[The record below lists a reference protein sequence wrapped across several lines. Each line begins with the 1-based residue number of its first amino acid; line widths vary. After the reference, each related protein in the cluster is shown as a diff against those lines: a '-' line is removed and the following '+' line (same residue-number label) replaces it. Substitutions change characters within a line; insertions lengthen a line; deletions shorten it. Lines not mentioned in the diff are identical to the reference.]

1 MFKLTQLSNKKNQ
14 DNFNTPF
21 RELFKIHIFTDE
33 FFLHEDSFYFRYLTD
48 ALNIEVP
55 GFASSAMSFFKPGY
69 DGLVEF
75 YQKDTLNLFEKAT
88 PGSWRS
94 FYRLKPEYLHDA
106 RKSLVHTFTAF
117 YKKLLVAIDDLIEV
131 YLSEVDDS
139 PYELYHAKALIKM
152 YLNDPKEKITPL
164 EREASI
170 QSRDPNNLRSLN
182 YLTQDAT
189 FTKNLSK
196 EYLELIQDICAENAL
211 EMEEL
216 NACANLEDL
225 NIPFTSTLGSYFK
238 EGITK
243 ENIKDPAVAIYESFF
258 KGDFEKLKTETLA
271 YRKFFKKELK
281 PLKFLNKFQVL
292 LQLSR
297 MKTNSD
303 ISTLK
308 REIGAVEK
316 KQYLQ
321 NTSYQ
326 IACSAVLYL
335 NDKQNGQENKFYNK
349 YYDVDDIWLGNDTDY
364 IKNSLKVTNSWI
376 YRLPILCAVIE
387 ENPKI
392 KFSSKLVRGNFNFI
406 KDHFPALAKRL
417 YNTLASIEELNF
429 CPELKNDEFFDL
441 TKLVDKSN
449 IWRSQLD
456 TIIDVLKIN
465 KTKKATTKKTAEKDV
480 EQKHLA
486 WVFNLRGND
495 SLSIGAEVITCDK
508 DGSDV
513 SYESDY
519 NIKDFFNS
527 RSSKHTYLT
536 DQDRA
541 IASNYERIQG
551 YRRNSFEYVFSS
563 ERTLPSLVGHPYLY
577 LNNEEGEYSKLKI
590 EEHKPKIEVTQE
602 GDNINVKMPTGKF
615 GTKTVNFDIDE
626 TNGKLIFRRYE
637 KIHTELKNVL
647 GSHGATFPK
656 SALDDILSLGRSS
669 DVEVDFNIDSNK
681 VKAVFKPTVLLSS
694 GKEFTAKIRIKPVDD
709 ASCPYKI
716 PAIGESSVIFNQ
728 KGSNMPVIAARDFTK
743 EEQATQDLI
752 KAVTKLNDFYDE
764 GEYVYSTDSV
774 EDMLA
779 LLEQIN
785 THKDLC
791 QMEWNEGKK
800 MYVTGS
806 ISPSSFSLNGDI
818 TAQDYLSISGNV
830 TLSEDKYIS
839 LKSLLRSLDDSK
851 GNYIKIDD
859 EHFVA
864 ITSELKKKL
873 EKLNALTVAGK
884 KDELLVHPLAG
895 KMVED
900 LVDDLDCKFT
910 DKVTSL
916 ITKRDEALNMEFKV
930 PKTLKAQ
937 LRSYQEEG
945 YEWLCRLAHW
955 GVGAC
960 LADDMGLGKTVQ
972 TIAAMLKI
980 AVKGPSIIIAPTS
993 VCPNW
998 ERELNKFAPNLKVSR
1013 LKEADDRAKTVESL
1027 GAGEVLIVSYGLF
1040 SIESEILSK
1049 VKWHMAVF
1057 DEAQALKNSL
1067 TQRAKTATMINAK
1080 MRLALTGTPIENNL
1094 DDLWSIF
1101 NIINPGL
1108 LGTKQSFHIRF
1119 ADAHKNK
1126 VANRMLKLLISPF
1139 ILRRLKGD
1147 VLDDLPPR
1155 TEQVITVE
1163 PTQREQELYEALRLS
1178 TLEELEKNKLAPNKA
1193 GQRRLQILSSLTKLR
1208 QFCCDPALL
1217 GKELK
1222 AGDSSKTKAF
1232 EDLLDEALSGGHRLL
1247 VFSQFVTYLQK
1258 IKAVLDKK
1266 KISYQYLDGSTTEKN
1281 RAKAINEFQAGEGDV
1296 FLISLKAGG
1305 QGLNLTGADYV
1316 VHLDP
1321 WWNPAVEDQ
1330 ATDRAYRIGQT
1341 RPVNVIRLVVKDS
1354 LEEKILELH
1363 AKKREIAADF
1373 LEGTSSVAAEAMK
1386 LSEQELLDLLN

>member
-1 MFKLTQLSNKKNQ
+1 MFELTQLSYNKRLNNLTQ
-14 DNFNTPF
+14 TF
-21 RELFKIHIFTDE
+21 RELFKIQVFTDA
-33 FFLHEDSFYFRYLTD
+33 FFLNNYGYYLYTIAKELKIDLPDDRYSP
-48 ALNIEVP
+48 IK
-55 GFASSAMSFFKPGY
+55 FFDDGY
-69 DGLVEF
+69 DGYANYLTQET
-75 YQKDTLNLFEKAT
+75 KDLFVSYKRND
-88 PGSWRS
+88 WDKLL
-94 FYRLKPEYLHDA
+94 RLSHEYLHSA
-106 RKSLVHTFTAF
+106 RKSLVQSYPDF
-117 YKKLLVAIDDLIEV
+117 YKKLLKALDKTIETFVSEQKKSPADL
-131 YLSEVDDS
+131 Y
-139 PYELYHAKALIKM
+139 YAKALIKI
-152 YLNDPKEKITPL
+152 YLNDPNEKITPI
-164 EREASI
+164 EREAILHGNDQNNISSLSNLSVDEPFVKKLSKENLEII
-170 QSRDPNNLRSLN
+170 QDIDAYRALNMESAGMCDNLGLFKIPVTSPLATYCKEGLTKENSRDPVI
-182 YLTQDAT
+182 
-189 FTKNLSK
+189 
-196 EYLELIQDICAENAL
+196 E
-211 EMEEL
+211 
-216 NACANLEDL
+216 
-225 NIPFTSTLGSYFK
+225 
-238 EGITK
+238 
-243 ENIKDPAVAIYESFF
+243 IYESLF
-258 KGDFEKLKTETLA
+258 KGDFDKLRDEILA
-271 YRKFFKKELK
+271 YRKFYKKEFKNLEFPK
-281 PLKFLNKFQVL
+281 EYLLM

-303 ISTLK
+303 IATLK
-308 REIGAVEK
+308 REIGTIERKA
-316 KQYLQ
+316 QLA

-326 IACSAVLYL
+326 IACSAVLYF
-335 NDKQNGQENKFYNK
+335 NDKQNGQDGEFYSK
-349 YYDVDDIWLGNDTDY
+349 YKKESVYSWDRHDY
-364 IKNSLKVTNSWI
+364 IDDQLRFDNFWI
-376 YRLPILCAVIE
+376 ERLLILSAIHE
-387 ENPKI
+387 ENPKFPFKRKRI
-392 KFSSKLVRGNFNFI
+392 DANFNFLS
-406 KDHFPALAKRL
+406 KHYPALAKRL
-417 YNTLASIEELNF
+417 YNTLASVQETDF
-429 CPELKNDEFFDL
+429 CPELKNDEFFDFANI
-441 TKLVDKSN
+441 VDKSN
-449 IWRSQLD
+449 IWRAQLD

-465 KTKKATTKKTAEKDV
+465 KTKKTTTKKSVAKDAR
-480 EQKHLA
+480 QKHLA
-486 WVFNLRGND
+486 WVFYLKKDGAIT
-495 SLSIGAEVITCDK
+495 IGPEVITCIE
-508 DGSDV
+508 DGSNVD
-513 SYESDY
+513 YESDY
-519 NIKDFFNS
+519 EIKNFFNAKS
-527 RSSKHTYLT
+527 AKHTYLT

-541 IASNYERIQG
+541 IASNYERIPG
-551 YRRNSFEYVFSS
+551 FRKNSYEYVFSID
-563 ERTLPSLVGHPYLY
+563 RTLPSLIGHPYLY
-577 LNNEEGEYSKLKI
+577 FCKENLYSKMTI
-590 EEHKPKIEVTQE
+590 EERKPRIEVTQN
-602 GDNINVKMPTGKF
+602 GDKINVKMPTGRYGDDKA
-615 GTKTVNFDIDE
+615 NFDVDE
-626 TNGKLIFRRYE
+626 NASKLVYRRFE
-637 KIHTELKNVL
+637 KVHTELLTIL
-647 GSHGATFPK
+647 GDHGATFPK

-669 DVEVDFNIDSNK
+669 DVEVDFNIESNK
-681 VKAVFKPTVLLSS
+681 VKAESKPTVLLSS

-716 PAIGESSVIFNQ
+716 PASGESSVIFNQ
-728 KGSNMPVIAARDFTK
+728 KDSNMPVIASRDFSK

-1108 LGTKQSFHIRF
+1108 LGTKQSFHTRF

-1247 VFSQFVTYLQK
+1247 VFSQFVSYLQR

-1281 RAKAINEFQAGEGDV
+1281 RAKAISEFQAGEGDV

>member
-1 MFKLTQLSNKKNQ
+1 MFTLTQLAFKAKFH
-14 DNFNTPF
+14 DLTPSL
-21 RELFKIHIFTDE
+21 RELFKIHIFTDAFFIENKEYYFNVIAQLLKINVE
-33 FFLHEDSFYFRYLTD
+33 FSDYEK
-48 ALNIEVP
+48 N
-55 GFASSAMSFFKPGY
+55 GMSFFYNRY
-69 DGLVEF
+69 DGLA
-75 YQKDTLNLFEKAT
+75 YYYTDDTKKFFQEIKLD
-88 PGSWRS
+88 SWS
-94 FYRLKPEYLHDA
+94 KLYRLAPEYLHEV
-106 RKSLVHTFTAF
+106 RKTVVQSNKSFYQSLV
-117 YKKLLVAIDDLIEV
+117 KAIDQIYNEFI
-131 YLSEVDDS
+131 SEQKSS
-139 PYELYHAKALIKM
+139 PAELLHANALIKL
-152 YLNDPKEKITPL
+152 YLNDPKIQISPI
-164 EREASI
+164 EREALLYS
-170 QSRDPNNLRSLN
+170 DDLNNLKSFNDMTL
-182 YLTQDAT
+182 DVD
-189 FTKNLSK
+189 FISNLPRA
-196 EYLELIQDICAENAL
+196 YVELIQDVSAYRALRMEGYGILQNLSFQKVPLTSPLSTYFNQGLTAENS
-211 EMEEL
+211 
-216 NACANLEDL
+216 NN
-225 NIPFTSTLGSYFK
+225 PV
-238 EGITK
+238 
-243 ENIKDPAVAIYESFF
+243 VAIYESFF
-258 KGDFEKLKTETLA
+258 KGEFEKLKELLVA
-271 YRKFFKKELK
+271 YKKFYKKEFKRLDF
-281 PLKFLNKFQVL
+281 PQEFQL
-292 LQLSR
+292 MLQLAR
-297 MKTNSD
+297 MKTGSEL
-303 ISTLK
+303 STLK
-308 REIGAVEK
+308 REIGTVEK
-316 KQYLQ
+316 RYQFR
-321 NTSYQ
+321 NTPYQ
-326 IACSAVLYL
+326 MACSAVLYF
-335 NDKQNGQENKFYNK
+335 NDKQNGMSGEFYQK
-349 YYDVDDIWLGNDTDY
+349 YIEDGWTITDY
-364 IKNSLKVTNSWI
+364 IFSSFRWKCSWI
-376 YRLPILCAVIE
+376 YRLIIVTAIHEEDPGNLVPIKKTA
-387 ENPKI
+387 N
-392 KFSSKLVRGNFNFI
+392 NFTSLTESY
-406 KDHFPALAKRL
+406 PALAKRL
-417 YNTLASIEELNF
+417 YTTLSKVDESFFYQELEN
-429 CPELKNDEFFDL
+429 NEFFGF
-441 TKLVDKSN
+441 TNIVDKDK
-449 IWRSQLD
+449 IWRSQLN
-456 TIIDVLKIN
+456 TLIDVLNIN
-465 KTKKATTKKTAEKDV
+465 KTKKKTTNKKTDVKDTR
-480 EQKHLA
+480 QKHLA
-486 WVFNLRGND
+486 WVFYTSQESMTVGP
-495 SLSIGAEVITCDK
+495 EVITCEE
-508 DGSDV
+508 DGSNIT
-513 SYESDY
+513 YESDY
-519 NIKDFFNS
+519 HIDDFFNAKS
-527 RSSKHTYLT
+527 AKHTYLT
-536 DQDRA
+536 NQDRA
-541 IASNYERIQG
+541 IASNYDREET
-551 YRRNSFEYVFSS
+551 YRRNTFNYEFSI
-563 ERTLPSLVGHPYLY
+563 ERTLPSMKGHPYLLLCKDSNY
-577 LNNEEGEYSKLKI
+577 KKLTI
-590 EEHKPKIEVTQE
+590 EELRPKLIVTQE
-602 GDNINVKMPTGKF
+602 GETIKVNMPTGKF
-615 GTKTVNFDIDE
+615 GNKNANFDFDE
-626 TNGKLIFRRYE
+626 QEGKFTLRRFD
-637 KIHTELKNVL
+637 KVHLELLSIIGSDGVL
-647 GSHGATFPK
+647 FPK

-681 VKAVFKPTVLLSS
+681 VKAESKPTVLLSS

-709 ASCPYKI
+709 VSCPYKI
-716 PAIGESSVIFNQ
+716 PATGESSVIFNQ
-728 KGSNMPVIAARDFTK
+728 KDSNMPVIASRDFSK
-743 EEQATQDLI
+743 EEQATQNLI
-752 KAVTKLNDFYDE
+752 KAVTKINDFYDE

-774 EDMLA
+774 EDMLD

-839 LKSLLRSLDDSK
+839 LKSLLRSLDDAK
-851 GNYIKIDD
+851 GNYIKIDE

-916 ITKRDEALNMEFKV
+916 ITKRDEALNMEFNV

-980 AVKGPSIIIAPTS
+980 AVKGPSVIVAPTS

-1013 LKEADDRAKTVESL
+1013 LKEADDRAKAVEAL

-1108 LGTKQSFHIRF
+1108 LGTKQSFHTRF
-1119 ADAHKNK
+1119 ADAHNNK
-1126 VANRMLKLLISPF
+1126 IANRMLKLLISPF

-1163 PTQREQELYEALRLS
+1163 ASQREQELYEALRLS
-1178 TLEELEKNKLAPNKA
+1178 TLEDLEKNKLAPNKN

-1217 GKELK
+1217 GNELK

-1247 VFSQFVTYLQK
+1247 VFSQFVSYLQK
-1258 IKAVLDKK
+1258 IKSVLDKR